1 MLLSRELDDQTLTLY
16 NIDTQTTTTF
26 NETAKKIWELLDEDH
41 SLKEIVEILQAEYN
55 VNGKELMKDVN
66 KFITRCNNL
75 KLLI

>member
-1 MLLSRELDDQTLTLY
+1 MLLSRELDDQTLIIF